1 MTTCNTAT
9 TLSVSASSTAS
20 FLTSSP
26 QPTMAGA
33 LINTLKTNM
42 SGKVKLM
49 KSDEETKKL
58 RNIG

>member
-9 TLSVSASSTAS
+9 TLSVLASSTANI
-20 FLTSSP
+20 LASSP

-33 LINTLKTNM
+33 LINTLKINM